1 MTDLNRTAASFDL
14 FSKVLFVIDHNE
26 EEIRRSAAETAA
38 AEVGY
43 AYGVSAKNAKLFCD
57 RTGNY
62 AEVVLPAG
70 QEYTCGMKLCCI
82 VDTDTMEVCGICPIN

>member
-26 EEIRRSAAETAA
+26 EEIRRSAAQAAA

>member
-26 EEIRRSAAETAA
+26 EEIRRSAAQAAA

-82 VDTDTMEVCGICPIN
+82 VDTDTMEVGGIWPTN

>member
-62 AEVVLPAG
+62 AEVTIPGGCDTA
-70 QEYTCGMKLCCI
+70 CGMKMCVI
-82 VDTDTMEVCGICPIN
+82 VDTDTMDVRGVCPVD